1 MIASKLINFASNK
14 LKHNKILSHKLDS
27 ELLLSKVLKKKREE
41 LLTNLSQKI
50 NKKKILSFNKL
61 IKRRSLR
68 EPLAYIIKEKE
79 FWSKMFEVD
88 KNTLIPRPE
97 TELMVEQILKIY
109 KNKKIFILD
118 IGTGTGCILISLLS
132 ELKSSYGLG
141 IDISKKA
148 LYLAKKMP

>member
-41 LLTNLSQKI
+41 LLTNLCQKI

-61 IKRRSLR
+61 IIRRSLR

-79 FWSKMFEVD
+79 FWSKIFEVD

-132 ELKSSYGLG
+132 ELKS
-141 IDISKKA
+141 
-148 LYLAKKMP
+148 